1 MAEIGGASPDPAG
14 APEPARPATAPQTGS
29 DLPARVASALVMAAV
44 VLAATWVGGWPFR
57 VLWAVVAGL
66 VAYEW
71 LRIIERDKRF
81 ARMGAVGVAAL
92 GIVAGIAPDLAILAI
107 AALLIVA
114 ARVIGGRS
122 KRTMLGLVYATVL
135 ALAPA
140 AMRDVP
146 GFGFW
151 LIIWS
156 FAVVWFSDI
165 VAYFVGRAL
174 GGPKLMPSVSPKK
187 TWSGA
192 IGGFVAGVAG
202 GMVIWWLAERAAGPL
217 PFGFLAAFIV
227 SAVAT
232 ILGQMGDLAES
243 AFKRHHGVKDSSHII
258 PGHGGFM
265 DRLDAYWAVVA
276 LAGVVMLIARLT

>member
-1 MAEIGGASPDPAG
+1 MAEIQPAAPPPSTSPASPPA
-14 APEPARPATAPQTGS
+14 GS
-29 DLPARVASALVMAAV
+29 DLSARVVSALVMAAV
-44 VLAATWVGGWPFR
+44 VLVATWAGGWVFR
-57 VLWAVVAGL
+57 VIWAAVAGL

-71 LRIIERDKRF
+71 LSIIGRQRSF
-81 ARMGAVGVAAL
+81 TVPASAAVAGL
-92 GIVAGIAPDLAILAI
+92 GIVAG
-107 AALLIVA
+107 LLPVA
-114 ARVIGGRS
+114 ATAFLLLALVAAGYLLGQGRGMVASGLAYAAVI
-122 KRTMLGLVYATVL
+122 

-146 GFGFW
+146 AIGIW

-165 VAYFVGRAL
+165 AAYFAGRKF

-192 IGGFVAGVAG
+192 LGGLAAGVAG
-202 GMVIWWLAERAAGPL
+202 GLVVWWLANRCAGPL
-217 PFGFLAAFIV
+217 PFGWGLAIAG

-232 ILGQMGDLAES
+232 VLGQMGDLAES
-243 AFKRHHGVKDSSHII
+243 AFKRHFGVKDSSHII

-265 DRLDAYWAVVA
+265 DRLDAYWSVVA
-276 LAGVVMLIARLT
+276 LAGLVLIVIRL